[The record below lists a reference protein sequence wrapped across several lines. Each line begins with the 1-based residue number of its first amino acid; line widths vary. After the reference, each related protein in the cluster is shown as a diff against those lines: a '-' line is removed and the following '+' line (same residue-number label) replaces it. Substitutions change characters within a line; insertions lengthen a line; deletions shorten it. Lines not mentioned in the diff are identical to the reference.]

1 VEERRASSNARR
13 LVQFD
18 DVEESIRVWN
28 QGLIE
33 RLVNGMSLRVIDV
46 RGVEGTGG
54 GLKPEFRLLQQL
66 WWN

>member
-1 VEERRASSNARR
+1 
-13 LVQFD
+13 VQFD

-33 RLVNGMSLRVIDV
+33 RLVDGMSLRVIDV